1 MSEKLKLKHI
11 KSDVNMTYLISFFS
25 DMFAKFVHDH
35 NMLKHY
41 RTSTTLISYTIY
53 NPIHKQHGIYKC
65 LISVK
70 VFYLNFYLL
79 LVWKYPIL
87 VNTNKKYIFH
97 ILQNITRIKIKEALL
112 VTIPFYGCW
121 IHCSICYYTPQ
132 IFFQIILYDE
142 SRYFQ
147 NYFLGQCRLTKN
159 MWF

>member
-1 MSEKLKLKHI
+1 MSNFSKSFLFKLLFTIGMK
-11 KSDVNMTYLISFFS
+11 
-25 DMFAKFVHDH
+25 
-35 NMLKHY
+35 
-41 RTSTTLISYTIY
+41 ISYTCK
-53 NPIHKQHGIYKC
+53 HQQ
-65 LISVK
+65 
-70 VFYLNFYLL
+70 
-79 LVWKYPIL
+79 
-87 VNTNKKYIFH
+87 KYIFH

-112 VTIPFYGCW
+112 VTLPFYGCW